1 MESEILLLPIGK
13 SDGAYSCPT
22 IILKVAKR
30 IISIPLM
37 EIMYASIREGAYPN
51 KLKLIMTRAVPIF
64 KSGDDSDP
72 NNYRPISPSFF
83 AREFLKKACT
93 NV

>member
-1 MESEILLLPIGK
+1 
-13 SDGAYSCPT
+13 
-22 IILKVAKR
+22 
-30 IISIPLM
+30 M

-72 NNYRPISPSFF
+72 NDYRPISPSFF

-93 NV
+93 NVWSRFLRQMIFLMSHSSALERNILHSVQ